1 MTGVL
6 PCLIPAEA
14 EPRTPPGRLGDPLLD
29 VYLGFVA
36 ARSRP
41 NTVLATW
48 FDLKVFF
55 TVVGKPVGEVAP
67 VDVLGFITA
76 QRAGLSSPPDPHLV
90 PAPVPM
96 EGSGVSLRTIRRRLS
111 TIGGL
116 YAFLTVRGDV
126 PANPVPR
133 GLPTRRKRSRPAQG
147 VPLVRAP
154 RTLPRILSA
163 GEVDALTTA
172 LRTHRDRETN
182 YQRTLTRVLG
192 LTAPGSADGEFCWM
206 KSSPGQKE
214 CLRARCCPVLGQRHT
229 HLTPRRGRG
238 PPPRRPRG
246 GRRSPAPGPCPAC
259 WTGRRRRC
267 RSSPGRRR

>member
-1 MTGVL
+1 MSAVLQCLVPGASLVWEGV
-6 PCLIPAEA
+6 
-14 EPRTPPGRLGDPLLD
+14 PGSLGDPLLD
-29 VYLGFVA
+29 AYLEFVA

-55 TVVGKPVGEVAP
+55 TVVGKPVAEVAP
-67 VDVLGFITA
+67 VDALGFITA
-76 QRAGLSSPPDPHLV
+76 QRAGLFEPARSAAGAGPRTRGRSGGLAAND
-90 PAPVPM
+90 PAPAVHGRRAVRVPD
-96 EGSGVSLRTIRRRLS
+96 RARRR
-111 TIGGL
+111 
-116 YAFLTVRGDV
+116 ARQ
-126 PANPVPR
+126 PR
-133 GLPTRRKRSRPAQG
+133 PSGLPTRRKRSRPAQG

-206 KSSPGQKE
+206 
-214 CLRARCCPVLGQRHT
+214 
-229 HLTPRRGRG
+229 
-238 PPPRRPRG
+238 
-246 GRRSPAPGPCPAC
+246 
-259 WTGRRRRC
+259 
-267 RSSPGRRR
+267 